1 MAKLKDGLVRKHDER
16 TAFEKHQ
23 EALRQ
28 KHNIENKIENTDNKI
43 IVEKKSAVKYLI
55 LGAGNT
61 LQVLASIVIL
71 GLALIGLTSL
81 ALPSVR
87 QTLLMYFQVVT

>member
-28 KHNIENKIENTDNKI
+28 KHNIEDTDNKI
-43 IVEKKSAVKYLI
+43 IVEKKSAIKYLI

-61 LQVLASIVIL
+61 LQVFASILIL
-71 GLALIGLTSL
+71 GLALIGLTAL
-81 ALPSVR
+81 VLPSVR
-87 QTLLMYFQVVT
+87 QTLLMYFQVMT

>member
-28 KHNIENKIENTDNKI
+28 KHNIENTDNKI